1 MRIQQKQ
8 SKTWEKLNKSNF
20 FLVFQR
26 SLWFEVKKLSILMK
40 NRSKK
45 GVKNLGTGVINHEKN
60 IANVVVKGNP
70 RIQMMKDHLFKEKRQ
85 ISLERAL
92 LYTESY
98 RQTEGEPTIIRRAKA
113 VAHILEKV
121 EISIREGELLVG
133 NRTVRPR
140 SGILSPEM
148 DPYWIMQEIDTIASR
163 PQDQFEFTEADK
175 KSIGKSYILIGKNVR

>member
-70 RIQMMKDHLFKEKRQ
+70 RIQ
-85 ISLERAL
+85 
-92 LYTESY
+92 
-98 RQTEGEPTIIRRAKA
+98 
-113 VAHILEKV
+113 
-121 EISIREGELLVG
+121 
-133 NRTVRPR
+133 
-140 SGILSPEM
+140 
-148 DPYWIMQEIDTIASR
+148 
-163 PQDQFEFTEADK
+163 
-175 KSIGKSYILIGKNVR
+175 